1 MLSDCDQSGAYRVT
15 ILGREK
21 GGHERHE
28 IHVIILIL
36 ILILVN
42 IDELLIVIGD
52 GFEIFIFILGNNFTF
67 LEIFRANGH
76 FI

>member
-28 IHVIILIL
+28 IHVI

>member
-36 ILILVN
+36 ILVN
-42 IDELLIVIGD
+42 IDELLIIIGD
-52 GFEIFIFILGNNFTF
+52 GFEIFIFILGNDFTF

>member
-36 ILILVN
+36 ILVN

-52 GFEIFIFILGNNFTF
+52 GFEIFIFIFGNNFTF
-67 LEIFRANGH
+67 LEIFRVNGH